1 MGLWSTQPRERQSE
15 ARSDTDRIRP
25 ISRDTNSRRRDPPPP
40 PLTLSLQPPPTQ
52 RRSSP
57 FSTLQRPLDNDSP
70 RTLPPPTPSLTHIM
84 TPSRSA
90 GYSHPPSDWG
100 PSYPPPSISTGR
112 PGWATQPVS
121 PGGQGQMSFG
131 SSTLA
136 PLMDRPPPPPG
147 PAPPPGSYRP
157 HTSYYPQ
164 HPPASASSSER
175 QTTRPHTSTQ
185 TTDDGGDDSGSGK
198 KKKRR
203 VALACAECAKRKQRC
218 NRETPCQ
225 HCIARRVPELCLP
238 YTRSGTPPPRG
249 VKLEPVVDRKT
260 SPKNVPERPP
270 LPTLSVRMAR
280 VEDLLNLMV
289 NSVPSVQ
296 GSRALEAWRISKCY
310 AFPYLFLRLG
320 LTLQITLP
328 LHPPSLI
335 STTRIMMRM
344 TRLQHLATL
353 SRKRPM
359 ALRIL
364 LQRRRMSDA

>member
-1 MGLWSTQPRERQSE
+1 MGLWSTQPRERQTE
-15 ARSDTDRIRP
+15 ARSDTDTERDRP
-25 ISRDTNSRRRDPPPP
+25 TTRDIRRDHPPPPP
-40 PLTLSLQPPPTQ
+40 PLSLSLPSPPTQ

-57 FSTLQRPLDNDSP
+57 FPTLQRPLDNDSP

-90 GYSHPPSDWG
+90 GYSQPRSDWG

-112 PGWATQPVS
+112 PGWATQLVS
-121 PGGQGQMSFG
+121 PGLGQRSFG

-147 PAPPPGSYRP
+147 PGAPPPGAYRP

-164 HPPASASSSER
+164 HPPASASSSSER

-185 TTDDGGDDSGSGK
+185 TTDDGGDDNGSGK

-260 SPKNVPERPP
+260 SPKDVPERPA

-289 NSVPSVQ
+289 NSVPNVQ
-296 GSRALEAWRISKCY
+296 GSRALEAWRISQCPT
-310 AFPYLFLRLG
+310 F
-320 LTLQITLP
+320 
-328 LHPPSLI
+328 SVCLI
-335 STTRIMMRM
+335 G
-344 TRLQHLATL
+344 A
-353 SRKRPM
+353 
-359 ALRIL
+359 
-364 LQRRRMSDA
+364 